1 MSSVSTPAEHL
12 PSEPPEPPEPPAQ
25 EPRPSRDRGAVAML
39 LTTAGVLLA
48 VLMSGLSAVLE
59 LLLISVRVGGHLI
72 GVSAVLALVANLFI
86 GRFAH
91 RATRHRWPV
100 IIAAVV
106 WLLIVLLAA
115 GRTTEGD
122 YLITSNNWVGWAM
135 IGLGSLAW
143 TVVGIRLVSSPPA
156 KTLY

>member
-1 MSSVSTPAEHL
+1 MSSVSTPAEQR
-12 PSEPPEPPEPPAQ
+12 PTPEPPAPH
-25 EPRPSRDRGAVAML
+25 ERPSRDRGAVAAL
-39 LTTAGVLLA
+39 LTTAGLLLA
-48 VLMSGLSAVLE
+48 VLMAALSATLE
-59 LLLISVRVGGHLI
+59 LLLISVRVGGQLI
-72 GVSAVLALVANLFI
+72 GVSAVLALVLNLFI
-86 GRFAH
+86 GRFAY
-91 RATRHRWPV
+91 RATRRKWAAVP
-100 IIAAVV
+100 AAVV

-143 TVVGIRLVSSPPA
+143 TVVGIRMVSSPPA